1 MSSQD
6 KFSDITVAAVAEAI
20 ETFAPRRLQESYDN
34 TGLQFGIPDTI
45 VTGVL
50 LTVDVTPA
58 VVDEAVDKG
67 CNMIVS
73 HHPLLFRGV
82 KSLTGSTPVE
92 RALIKAVTAN
102 VAIYSSHTALD
113 SAPGG
118 VSHRMSYMLGLEEV
132 EVLEPHN
139 PESTEGLG
147 CVGNLAEPL
156 TFDRFVALVKS
167 KFGSPV
173 VRCSDPSRYAGDISG
188 IERVAL
194 CGGSGGSLISRAIE
208 AGAQVYLTSDT
219 RYHDFLDFSSSIIIA
234 DIGHHESESCSKE
247 IFYELITKKFPNFA
261 VKLACSDQNP
271 MVYL

>member
-1 MSSQD
+1 M
-6 KFSDITVAAVAEAI
+6 VEAI
-20 ETFAPRRLQESYDN
+20 EAFAPRRLQESYDN
-34 TGLQFGIPDTI
+34 TGLQFGFPDTK

-58 VVDEAVDKG
+58 VVDEAVSRG

-73 HHPLLFRGV
+73 HHPLLFHGV
-82 KSLTGSTPVE
+82 KSLTGVTPVE
-92 RALIKAVTAN
+92 RALLKAVAAN

-118 VSHRMSYMLGLEEV
+118 VSHRMSRMLGLKDV

-139 PESTEGLG
+139 PEMTEGLG
-147 CVGNLAEPL
+147 CVGNLPEPVDL
-156 TFDRFVALVKS
+156 QQFVSLVKS

-173 VRCSDPSRYAGDISG
+173 VRCSDPSRFAGDMSKLQ
-188 IERVAL
+188 RVAL
-194 CGGSGGSLISRAIE
+194 CGGSGGSLLRRAIE

-219 RYHDFLDFSSSIIIA
+219 RYHDFLDHSAAIIIA

-247 IFYELITKKFPNFA
+247 IFFELITKKFPNFA

-271 MVYL
+271 VVYL

>member
-1 MSSQD
+1 MSPED
-6 KFSDITVAAVAEAI
+6 KSKEITVAAVAEAL
-20 ETFAPRRLQESYDN
+20 EAFAPRRLQESYDN
-34 TGLQFGIPDTI
+34 TGLQYGLPDTK

-50 LTVDVTPA
+50 LTVDVTPS
-58 VVDEAVDKG
+58 VVDEAVSKG

-82 KSLTGSTPVE
+82 KSLTGATPVE
-92 RALIKAVTAN
+92 QALIKAVTAN

-118 VSHRMSYMLGLEEV
+118 VSHRMARMLGLRDV

-139 PESTEGLG
+139 PEKTEGLG
-147 CVGNLAEPL
+147 CVGNLPEPVTL
-156 TFDRFVALVKS
+156 ARFVEIVKS

-173 VRCSDPSRYAGDISG
+173 VRCSDPMRYGGDRYCLQ
-188 IERVAL
+188 RVAL
-194 CGGSGGSLISRAIE
+194 CGGSGGSLLPRAIE
-208 AGAQVYLTSDT
+208 AGAQIYLTSDT
-219 RYHDFLDFSSSIIIA
+219 RYHDFLDYSSSVIIA